1 MAVEILGLEILL
13 CIPVSRATNKMSI
26 LPHMSHHLS
35 SMTKLYLNFIIK
47 RHENQELKYFDA
59 LILPVSGS
67 LFIKDKDCLQ
77 RSVKIM
83 ILTKIAAI
91 QSFLA

>member
-35 SMTKLYLNFIIK
+35 SMTKLYLNVIK
-47 RHENQELKYFDA
+47 RHENQELKYFGA